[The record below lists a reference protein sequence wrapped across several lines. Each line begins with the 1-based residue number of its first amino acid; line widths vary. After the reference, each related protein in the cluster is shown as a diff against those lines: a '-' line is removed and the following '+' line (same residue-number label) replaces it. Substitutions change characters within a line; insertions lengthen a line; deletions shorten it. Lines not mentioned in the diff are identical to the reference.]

1 MFAGKISFFPAKI
14 RQKEIALFKAFF
26 MNFLVFFL
34 VILALFRLFSEIFGE
49 FMVCPAFHR
58 SQELF
63 LYTYLENHKKKIW
76 LKSHKIQFFVHYRA
90 KFLPDFCRQRAI
102 KTGKF
107 ADCRQKEKTGKTLIP
122 SHDFHGTMHV
132 FEKKMK

>member
-1 MFAGKISFFPAKI
+1 
-14 RQKEIALFKAFF
+14 
-26 MNFLVFFL
+26 
-34 VILALFRLFSEIFGE
+34 
-49 FMVCPAFHR
+49 MVCPAFHK

-90 KFLPDFCRQRAI
+90 KFLPDFCRQKAI

-107 ADCRQKEKTGKTLIP
+107 ADCRQKEKTGKMLILTE
-122 SHDFHGTMHV
+122 HTDFKTAARFVELAGLRNNLGP
-132 FEKKMK
+132 K